1 MNVNGF
7 TWLLLAF
14 PVYLLARGRFVS
26 YLKLTGATGVGVS
39 STGGGSLG
47 LNNNQAIV

>member
-14 PVYLLARGRFVS
+14 PIYLLAKGRFTT
-26 YLKLTGATGVGVS
+26 YLTLTGQTPQ
-39 STGGGSLG
+39 TGGASGSY
-47 LNNNQAIV
+47 

>member
-14 PVYLLARGRFVS
+14 PIYLFAKGRFTN
-26 YLKLTGATGVGVS
+26 YLTLGKPPAQAGGATGS
-39 STGGGSLG
+39 W
-47 LNNNQAIV
+47 